1 MPAPSVWSICRYIL
15 PSIDILMYVLI
26 YCLILHSHIPHRNL
40 WVLYMQLFLHL
51 FYAFFKF
58 FIIFLHFFLTPLK
71 YNKPYFILKAI
82 YTFKLKL
89 SYCNHQTS
97 CTLLNFSCVFGS
109 NEGKSML
116 PASAHTL
123 GSTLLLWCH
132 LVVGLMY
139 WLVLVSIWEDGIALI
154 RDRAVV
160 IMIIVITFIYI
171 AINNLAQGT
180 KSSW

>member
-1 MPAPSVWSICRYIL
+1 
-15 PSIDILMYVLI
+15 
-26 YCLILHSHIPHRNL
+26 
-40 WVLYMQLFLHL
+40 MQLFLHL

-58 FIIFLHFFLTPLK
+58 FFLTPLK
-71 YNKPYFILKAI
+71 YYKPYFILKAI

-89 SYCNHQTS
+89 SDCNHQTS
-97 CTLLNFSCVFGS
+97 CTLFNFSCVSGS

-154 RDRAVV
+154 RGRAVV
-160 IMIIVITFIYI
+160 IMIIVMTFIYI

-180 KSSW
+180 NNSW